1 LLPDHQQ
8 RSPSAAAYIQQE
20 HATVRH
26 TKTGYVLNAGELL
39 GQQCERHLPNSRSTL
54 GRLTLTRATL
64 PLGAATWARRRGWA
78 LWKALITFAGNLDA
92 DPAAAAIA
100 RHVIDEVLTEH
111 GRSA

>member
-8 RSPSAAAYIQQE
+8 RSPSAAAYIEHE
-20 HATVRH
+20 HATVRQ

-39 GQQCERHLPNSRSTL
+39 GQQCERHLPNSVHTGPVAIDARH
-54 GRLTLTRATL
+54 
-64 PLGAATWARRRGWA
+64 AAARCRNLARGRGWA
-78 LWKALITFAGNLDA
+78 LWKAWITFAGNLDA
-92 DPAAAAIA
+92 DPAAAATA